1 MIWGLMAWGLNGQAE
16 SRLTVRGGGPFCLL
30 CLPSHRSATHTRFSA
45 QYRIPMKSGQ
55 FFSVVSP
62 PDVAG
67 AGTPFEAPSFS
78 PEPNGF
84 TSVTPSPLRSSPTPC
99 PPSGL
104 LGESL
109 RLLCW
114 PGNQG
119 DVSLLK
125 FPRQH
130 VLLGDGVTAKHTHTH
145 THACTRTMV
154 KKRRKYSLFAI
165 GLIRASNTVTA
176 PGTL

>member
-1 MIWGLMAWGLNGQAE
+1 MGRLSWG
-16 SRLTVRGGGPFCLL
+16 SRSGPGGPSPSSTCPPTALPHTLL
-30 CLPSHRSATHTRFSA
+30 STIQDPHEVKSKWSNESA
-45 QYRIPMKSGQ
+45 P

-62 PDVAG
+62 SDVAG

-104 LGESL
+104 LGKSL

-119 DVSLLK
+119 DVSLLQ

-145 THACTRTMV
+145 THTRTCTMV

-165 GLIRASNTVTA
+165 GLIRASDTVTA